1 MAPGA
6 GLMPADAA
14 PDGGSAPAAADAK
27 AGSAFADLTASQPVP
42 AAAAG
47 PSAQVDLSAL
57 AAPVAANAP
66 PAAVQSQIKVTP
78 AHGDVGGSTASS
90 PAAQVAPALAS
101 ITQASDGSSR
111 LTLRLD
117 PAELGHV
124 QIRIDR
130 PQDAPARV
138 EITAD
143 RPETLA
149 LLQRDQPQLQRA
161 LDQAGVPADRS
172 LTFHAGGSGT
182 GSGGT
187 GGQGAFGAGTS
198 GQSGGGSQ
206 GWAGRSQQRYAVDD
220 QDAIQQPYAPSR
232 WMRAGLDITA

>member
-1 MAPGA
+1 
-6 GLMPADAA
+6 MPAVAA
-14 PDGGSAPAAADAK
+14 PDGGSAATATDAK
-27 AGSAFADLTASQPVP
+27 SGLAFPDPSASQPVP
-42 AAAAG
+42 AAAADT
-47 PSAQVDLSAL
+47 SAQVDLSAL
-57 AAPVAANAP
+57 AAPAAAASAP
-66 PAAVQSQIKVTP
+66 AAAVQSQIKVTP
-78 AHGDVGGSTASS
+78 AHGDADGSAAPS
-90 PAAQVAPALAS
+90 PTAQVTPALAS
-101 ITQASDGSSR
+101 IAQASDGSSR

-124 QIRIDR
+124 EIRIER
-130 PQDAPARV
+130 PHDAPARV

-172 LTFHAGGSGT
+172 LTFHAGGTGTASGD
-182 GSGGT
+182 T

-198 GQSGGGSQ
+198 GHSGGGSQ
-206 GWAGRSQQRYAVDD
+206 RWAGRSQPRGAVDN
-220 QDAIQQPYAPSR
+220 QDSIQQPYTPSR